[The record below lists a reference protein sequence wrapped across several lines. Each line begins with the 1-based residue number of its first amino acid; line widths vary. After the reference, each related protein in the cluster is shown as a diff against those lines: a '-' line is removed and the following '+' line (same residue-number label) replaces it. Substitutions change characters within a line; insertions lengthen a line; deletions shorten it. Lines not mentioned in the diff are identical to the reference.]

1 MIEQHPNY
9 LSLELPGSPIVLD
22 EQIRFPGRKQSVD
35 YFKFP
40 QEGRGLRFLRS
51 FDLSLSSVAKMRH
64 CFASGLRSQG
74 RKVLN
79 LIEKKVKGAFLE
91 VFCIDFIGE

>member
-1 MIEQHPNY
+1 MTLFKANSPFPVPMMEQHPNY

-40 QEGRGLRFLRS
+40 QEGRG
-51 FDLSLSSVAKMRH
+51 
-64 CFASGLRSQG
+64 
-74 RKVLN
+74 
-79 LIEKKVKGAFLE
+79 
-91 VFCIDFIGE
+91 